1 MVQIAV
7 VTGGSRGLGRSDVLA
22 LAKRGINS
30 IFTYN
35 SNEASAQKVVE
46 EIKAAGADAVALP
59 LDVSK
64 PETLDAFVEKLKE
77 TLKSKWGVDK
87 FDFLV
92 NNAGV
97 GSHSTVE
104 SYTAEEIDNLYTIH
118 FKSVLLLTQKILP
131 IIKDG
136 GRILNLSTGLT
147 RFALP
152 GFIVYASIKSAIET
166 YTKYLAVELGPRKIT
181 VNVIAP
187 GAISTDFG
195 GGAVR
200 DNQDINKHISATTAL
215 GRPGEP
221 EEIGD
226 AVAALL
232 SNDTRWISGQRIE
245 VSGGQQL

>member
-22 LAKRGINS
+22 LAKRGIHS
-30 IFTYN
+30 VFTYN
-35 SNEASAQKVVE
+35 SNEASAKKVVE
-46 EIKAAGADAVALP
+46 EVKAAGADAATLP

-64 PETLDAFVEKLKE
+64 PETLDAFVAKLKE
-77 TLKSKWGVDK
+77 TLQAKWGIDK

-97 GSHSTVE
+97 GSNATVE
-104 SYTAEEIDNLYTIH
+104 SYTAEELDTLYTIH
-118 FKSVLLLTQKILP
+118 IKSVFLLTQKVLP
-131 IIKDG
+131 LIKDG
-136 GRILNLSTGLT
+136 GRILNVSTGLT
-147 RFALP
+147 RFVIK
-152 GFIVYASIKSAIET
+152 GFIAYASIKAALEV
-166 YTKYLAVELGPRKIT
+166 YTKYLAVELGPRNIR

-187 GAISTDFG
+187 GAINTDFG

-200 DNQDINKHISATTAL
+200 DVPEINKYMADTTAL

-221 EEIGD
+221 DEIGD
-226 AVAALL
+226 AVAVLL
-232 SNDTRWISGQRIE
+232 APETRWISGARIE